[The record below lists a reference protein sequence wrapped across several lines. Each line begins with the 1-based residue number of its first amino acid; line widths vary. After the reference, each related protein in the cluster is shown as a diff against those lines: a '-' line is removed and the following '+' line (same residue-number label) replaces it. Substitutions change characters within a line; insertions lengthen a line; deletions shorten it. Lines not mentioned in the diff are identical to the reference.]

1 MTSVKVQKMICKRCG
16 EECEDCLDDV
26 KFCGKCI
33 RERVTLLRSG
43 VLYVEKGYKGCDIR
57 RYDSKGD

>member
-1 MTSVKVQKMICKRCG
+1 MVCKRCG

-26 KFCGKCI
+26 KFCSKCI

-57 RYDSKGD
+57 RYDSKGDQ